1 MSQQEFEKLFGLL
14 NLVVL
19 FALLTT
25 AAATDVAKRK
35 IYNWTTFPAIG
46 LGLALGYLAG
56 GLGSFPLLTTPA
68 SGLLDRVAGF
78 LLGFGVFA
86 VFSVARAVGPG
97 DVKLMAAVGALT
109 GARFTV
115 WAMFWGALIGA
126 ILAVWALLL
135 RGQLLRGLGRSFL
148 RTLRVGRD
156 DPKDADPEQ
165 APEKVR
171 IPYGVALSFGTIL
184 AWFLNPPS

>member
-1 MSQQEFEKLFGLL
+1 MTQQGFEKLFNLL

-46 LGLALGYLAG
+46 LGLALGYLAS
-56 GLGSFPLLTTPA
+56 GLGAFPTLNTV
-68 SGLLDRVAGF
+68 GFGFLDRLGGF
-78 LLGFGVFA
+78 LLGFGIFA

-109 GARFTV
+109 GVRFTV

-126 ILAVWALLL
+126 LLAVWVLLM
-135 RGQLLRGLGRSFL
+135 RGQLMRGLGRSLL
-148 RTLRVGRD
+148 RALRVGRD
-156 DPKDADPEQ
+156 DPQAASEED
-165 APEKVR
+165 APEKAR

-184 AWFLNPPS
+184 AWFLNPPA